1 MIARSALCGSRASRV
16 RARRAL
22 SGVLAL
28 VVGCSRAGAPKPDV
42 HPPDAGAPPPPPPTA
57 PGRGG
62 GRAGTSSSRTATT
75 IHGAWEAPLG
85 TAVNDDAPFHVRWT
99 TSEGLAEVPP
109 ELRGKGREVSRGF
122 DVRVVAAR
130 GAPEAGLAG
139 TVDLVVCD
147 EATHAVCVPV
157 KRRLEMPFLVSDVA
171 DAGAARREV
180 RVPLPRAR

>member
-1 MIARSALCGSRASRV
+1 MSALV
-16 RARRAL
+16 ARL
-22 SGVLAL
+22 GPSLAL
-28 VVGCSRAGAPKPDV
+28 RCALLAALALGACSRAGAVKPDV
-42 HPPDAGAPPPPPPTA
+42 DVPDAAAGPSPPSPPPVAAVTVVVPAVEISSRVETTVHVAWDAPP
-57 PGRGG
+57 
-62 GRAGTSSSRTATT
+62 
-75 IHGAWEAPLG
+75 G
-85 TAVNDDAPFHVRWT
+85 TAVNDEAPFHVRWT

-157 KRRLEMPFLVSDVA
+157 KRRLEMPFLVTDVA
-171 DAGAARREV
+171 DAGPARRQV
-180 RVPLPRAR
+180 RVALPRAR